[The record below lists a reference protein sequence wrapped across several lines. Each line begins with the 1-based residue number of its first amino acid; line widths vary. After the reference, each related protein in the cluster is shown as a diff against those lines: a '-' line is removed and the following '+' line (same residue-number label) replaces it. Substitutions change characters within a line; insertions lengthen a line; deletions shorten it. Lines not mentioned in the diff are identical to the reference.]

1 MIENPRWERPSGI
14 TLRSTHHAT
23 TEKEMIAMHEPHN
36 VNPLLAEHSM
46 KSLLACCLVFSA
58 ILMSSASV
66 LAQEVKP
73 AFAKEAQGDWYVL
86 AAHQNNQNITADKG
100 TGSKISITADG
111 VVWLNPEKANAPL
124 LSAKCVRAPASPDP
138 KKPADPNE
146 LISTVTGSLCP
157 KQDAKLAA
165 RWKITPDNDVLL
177 LLVEVFEYKG
187 PRNGAYSGAAPSDVI
202 FICQRKPLPP
212 AEKPVPVADT
222 KRLVGTWAVLGELDD
237 ANSSRTRPQ
246 GNIVFTPTHF
256 LKRGSY
262 NANVKSGGGE
272 GGWKLLPPQGTRG
285 RIDFDFKSGI
295 EFQGRSPS
303 LYTFYGDDLLMIVY
317 PEAEK
322 GEALAKPELRQPPT
336 HFGSDGSRNM
346 WILRRMIETK
356 K

>member
-1 MIENPRWERPSGI
+1 
-14 TLRSTHHAT
+14 
-23 TEKEMIAMHEPHN
+23 
-36 VNPLLAEHSM
+36 M
-46 KSLLACCLVFSA
+46 KYLPACCLVFSG
-58 ILMSSASV
+58 ILMPSAPG

-86 AAHQNNQNITADKG
+86 TAHQNNQNLTVDKG
-100 TGSKISITADG
+100 TGSKISITSDG
-111 VVWLNPEKANAPL
+111 VAWLNPEKADAPL
-124 LSAKCVRAPASPDP
+124 LRAKCVRAPASPDP
-138 KKPADPNE
+138 KKSSDPNE

-165 RWKITPDNDVLL
+165 RWKITTDNDVLL
-177 LLVEVFEYKG
+177 LLLEVAAYKG
-187 PRNGAYSGAAPSDVI
+187 SRNGTYSGAAPSDVI

-212 AEKPVPVADT
+212 AEKPDAVADA
-222 KRLVGTWAVLGELDD
+222 KRFVGTWAVLGELDD
-237 ANSSRTRPQ
+237 ANSARTRPK
-246 GNIVFTPTHF
+246 GNIVFTPTDF

-262 NANVKSGGGE
+262 KADAKAGGGE
-272 GGWKLLPPQGTRG
+272 GAWKLLPPQGTRG

-303 LYTFYGDDLLMIVY
+303 LYTFYGADLLMIVY

-346 WILRRMIETK
+346 WILRRTTETHN
-356 K
+356 